1 MDSDIISQK
10 SRLLL
15 VDDSHSCRL
24 LLSSIVKDL
33 GEVLLAS
40 DGEQALL
47 LAREH
52 SPDLILLDI
61 ELPQQS
67 GMDVCR
73 ELQSD
78 ALTQDIP
85 IIFITGIH
93 DPQKEVEGL
102 AMGAVDFIYKPYHA
116 AIIRA
121 RVSTQLKLKR
131 LSDQLRQ
138 LVNLDGLTG
147 LYNRRAFDKKLSTE
161 IQRHSRTQQC
171 LGLAMID
178 VDHFKAY
185 NDTYGHLAGDQCLK
199 AIAHCLRQS
208 ARRAGDMVCRY
219 GGEEF
224 AIILPDVSVEK
235 VADYGSWLC
244 EQIAGLQL
252 PHRTSKTAGYVTI
265 SVGLVVF
272 CYPPAAEV
280 MIAQA
285 DQALYEAKTQGRNQA
300 IVRGCVD
307 EC

>member
-208 ARRAGDMVCRY
+208 ARRAGDM
-219 GGEEF
+219 
-224 AIILPDVSVEK
+224 
-235 VADYGSWLC
+235 
-244 EQIAGLQL
+244 
-252 PHRTSKTAGYVTI
+252 
-265 SVGLVVF
+265 
-272 CYPPAAEV
+272 
-280 MIAQA
+280 
-285 DQALYEAKTQGRNQA
+285 
-300 IVRGCVD
+300 
-307 EC
+307 

>member
-1 MDSDIISQK
+1 MDSDIVLQK

-33 GEVLLAS
+33 GEVLLAR

-138 LVNLDGLTG
+138 QVNLDGLTG

-199 AIAHCLRQS
+199 AIATCLRQS

-224 AIILPDVSVEK
+224 AIIMPDVSVDK
-235 VADYGSWLC
+235 AADYGRWLC
-244 EQIAGLQL
+244 EQVVTLNL
-252 PHRTSKTAGYVTI
+252 PHRSSKTAEYVTI

-272 CYPPAAEV
+272 SYPPAAEV
-280 MIAQA
+280 VIAQA
-285 DQALYEAKTQGRNQA
+285 DHALYEAKTQGRNQA
-300 IVRGCVD
+300 IVRGGID
-307 EC
+307 EA